1 MLVNKNDV
9 SHTERRVR
17 LTNQIALLLIVCAT
31 PYYRIFGLISDNLAY
46 PIVGIV
52 FFLILALVLNRFRRH
67 VLAKWVVVLVAN
79 MTLLFYS
86 SSLGQAVQIQMVYFA
101 LMGFPFV
108 IFDMSQKRQLFC
120 AAMLPVVNLI
130 VLEVT
135 AYRVFPRYEITVSGM
150 SEWIYYT
157 ILLVTTCIVFLTQKF
172 YVDANFR
179 YEKALSDTN
188 EILAKNVAELHVQ
201 QTLLKR
207 RITAIHEMTADCA
220 DLPEWERV
228 CRNIF
233 QYQLNLT
240 PQAWVAKG
248 DAGGDVLVGSHMRG
262 ELPSILHT
270 KDDVGRHL
278 LHDIDCFSWIAD
290 GVTVLLPVV
299 SGATLPAVIGLSPA
313 EPLSTEDL
321 EFAVMVVGALQKSLQ
336 FIRSAETLKTLNMST
351 FVADNEA
358 LFREFRITDREL
370 EIIGMLVQGM
380 SNAQI
385 SARLVVTESTTKRHV
400 YNIFQKLG
408 IKSRFELVGWV
419 GDRAVEG

>member
-1 MLVNKNDV
+1 MILIRKLIASLSLANF
-9 SHTERRVR
+9 
-17 LTNQIALLLIVCAT
+17 LTGGSILSK
-31 PYYRIFGLISDNLAY
+31 PYLSCMFFLSVVTTLA
-46 PIVGIV
+46 IV
-52 FFLILALVLNRFRRH
+52 FFVIRFFMLLSEAYNHEVMKANQLLEINHAAL
-67 VLAKWVVVLVAN
+67 
-79 MTLLFYS
+79 
-86 SSLGQAVQIQMVYFA
+86 Q
-101 LMGFPFV
+101 
-108 IFDMSQKRQLFC
+108 
-120 AAMLPVVNLI
+120 
-130 VLEVT
+130 T
-135 AYRVFPRYEITVSGM
+135 AYTRLES
-150 SEWIYYT
+150 
-157 ILLVTTCIVFLTQKF
+157 
-172 YVDANFR
+172 
-179 YEKALSDTN
+179 
-188 EILAKNVAELHVQ
+188 Q
-201 QTLLKR
+201 QILLKR

-248 DAGGDVLVGSHMRG
+248 DAGGDVLVGFRMKG

-278 LHDIDCFSWIAD
+278 LHDIDCFPWIAE
-290 GVTVLLPVV
+290 GVAVLLPVV
-299 SGATLPAVIGLSPA
+299 SGATLHAVIGLSPA

-321 EFAVMVVGALQKSLQ
+321 EFAVMVVCALQKSLQ
-336 FIRSAETLKTLNMST
+336 FIRSAETLKTLNMAT

-419 GDRAVEG
+419 GDRAVE